1 MLENSSKTKIARVLV
16 VSQDGNITSYIE
28 DALETLSKTYEV
40 VLEVEKIDNLDL
52 TGRMIPLVIF
62 DNVDNKLIAH
72 ENISSNLN
80 SIPFFIYAND
90 KYNDGMVE
98 DLYKKSFD
106 YIIDKKLIKSKEL
119 AIGLMN
125 SFNRHFQ
132 TENKIESIAFDDFKI
147 DTYERKV
154 WKGNEEIRLTDIE
167 FRMLML
173 FVKNPEEVLSI
184 KRIFKDIWGIDDDDT
199 SRIVTQYVHRLKTK
213 IGKDY
218 ISNISNIGYVWNK
231 KK

>member
-1 MLENSSKTKIARVLV
+1 MLENNNKAKIARVLV

-28 DALETLSKTYEV
+28 DTLETLSKTYEV
-40 VLEVEKIDNLDL
+40 VLEVERIDHLDL
-52 TGRMIPLVIF
+52 SGRIIPLVIF
-62 DNVDNKLIAH
+62 DNVDNKLIALDI
-72 ENISSNLN
+72 ISSHLN
-80 SIPFFIYAND
+80 SIPFFVYAND
-90 KYNDGMVE
+90 KYHDGMIE
-98 DLYKKSFD
+98 DLFKKSFD
-106 YIIDKKLIKSKEL
+106 YIIDKKLIKSNEL
-119 AIGLMN
+119 ALGLIN
-125 SFNRHFQ
+125 SFNRCFQ
-132 TENKIESIAFDDFKI
+132 TENKTESIAFDDFKI

-154 WKGNEEIRLTDIE
+154 WKGTEEIRLTDIE